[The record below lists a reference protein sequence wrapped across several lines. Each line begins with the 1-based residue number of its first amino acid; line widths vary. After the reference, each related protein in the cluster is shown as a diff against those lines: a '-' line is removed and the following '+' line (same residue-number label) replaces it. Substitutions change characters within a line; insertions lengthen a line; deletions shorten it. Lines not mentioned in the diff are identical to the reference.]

1 MIITR
6 IYTGDDGQSHMEDFD
21 LADHSNAES
30 LQAVTSVVFRS
41 HEPGRFSDWH
51 CESRRN
57 YIITVSGEGEIGLGD
72 GSTHRI
78 GPGRVMLVEDLT
90 GSRPHDAGYQQR
102 AESNRRHSFGRSNP
116 DCADQAMTGLVL
128 GILDVGVAKRCARA
142 MFLIT

>member
-6 IYTGDDGQSHMEDFD
+6 IYTGADGQSHM
-21 LADHSNAES
+21 
-30 LQAVTSVVFRS
+30 FRS

-72 GSTHRI
+72 GSVHKI

-90 GSRPHDAGYQQR
+90 GQGHTTRVTSTVPRVTVAIPL
-102 AESNRRHSFGRSNP
+102 
-116 DCADQAMTGLVL
+116 ADETPT
-128 GILDVGVAKRCARA
+128 AKGS
-142 MFLIT
+142 LI